1 MHVRAFV
8 CHSLLLFGCATA
20 TGGFANGNGNGT
32 GGGGG
37 GGGNVQGNPYARP
50 PRYLPG
56 SVAECED
63 EELPDPGPPEP
74 SGPTCRWHGGNRPET
89 LSEITCPSDFEV
101 LAAALPS
108 AVFAGTSAVKF
119 VVDTQ
124 DHDALYFIN
133 SYLWELHFTFA
144 RDRLD
149 GRGQTRVGTHA
160 EFNRREYESAT
171 ERRFLLGSVVHYRD
185 QNTFTLELSA
195 GDVAT
200 PAQIERAYR
209 RVRAALAWP
218 SSPLSYRPVSAEQL
232 DRPARLPRD
241 IPTLETDAL
250 SAHVTYQ
257 PVRPG
262 SAVGRLMRVRAADLD
277 DAQLGPRD
285 IVLTDRAPLAIPPVA
300 GVITSELQ
308 TPLAHIAILAH
319 SRGIPDMALRGAF
332 DDPTL
337 VRFAGQ
343 WVKLRVTRQRW
354 TIEAASPRDV
364 RPNRAPVEV
373 PIDLRPMDLIPLESV
388 DADDIGS
395 VGAKAAHLGTIAS
408 IGPVAPVPR
417 GFVVPVSRYVQFMMD
432 NHLMERAAAIVSN
445 RALLEDRPRLD
456 AALKELRRAIE
467 QAPIDRA
474 LVEAIR
480 ANIRRVAGNA
490 PVRFRSSTNA
500 EDLAG
505 FSGAGLYT
513 SKTVDLSNP
522 RKTIEEGLHE
532 VWASVWNLRAVEER
546 ELFGIP
552 HDQVAMAVLVH
563 RSFPAERANGVA
575 ITRNL
580 FTRFRPAFSINV
592 QAGEE
597 SVTNPEGDSS
607 PEQFLYYTFYNEG
620 PRVEILARSTET
632 NGAPVLTDA
641 QIEVLGRAL
650 TAIHERFMEWYGSHP
665 DYAMDVEF
673 KFDGDGPNGPT
684 LFIKQ
689 ARPYISGGC
698 SL

>member
-1 MHVRAFV
+1 MHLRALALQT
-8 CHSLLLFGCATA
+8 LLLVSCATA
-20 TGGFANGNGNGT
+20 TGGVATGHGTT

-37 GGGNVQGNPYARP
+37 AGGIGPGNPYGRP
-50 PRYLPG
+50 QRYLPG
-56 SVAECED
+56 PVAECED
-63 EELPDPGPPEP
+63 EELPDPGPPTP
-74 SGPTCRWHGGNRPET
+74 SGPACQWHGGQRPEA
-89 LSEITCPSDFEV
+89 LSELSCPSDFDV

-108 AVFAGTSAVKF
+108 SVFSGTTAVKF
-119 VVDTQ
+119 VIDTQ
-124 DHDALYFIN
+124 DGDALYFVN

-149 GRGQTRVGTHA
+149 GRGRTRVGTHA

-171 ERRFLLGSVVHYRD
+171 ERRFLLGSVVQYKD
-185 QNTFTLELSA
+185 QHTFTLEFSA

-209 RVRAALAWP
+209 RVRRALRWP
-218 SSPLSYRPVSAEQL
+218 TDALHYRPVSAEQL
-232 DRPARLPRD
+232 DRPAQLARD
-241 IPTLETDAL
+241 IPTLDTDAL

-262 SAVGRLMRVRAADLD
+262 SAIGRLMRVPANQLD
-277 DAQLGPRD
+277 EAQLGPRD

-332 DDPTL
+332 DDPEL
-337 VRFAGQ
+337 LRHVGQ
-343 WVKLRVTRQRW
+343 WVRLRVTRQRW
-354 TIEAASPRDV
+354 TIEPASPRDV
-364 RPNRAPVEV
+364 HVNRAPVEV
-373 PIDLRPMDLIPLESV
+373 PLDLRPMDLVPLESV
-388 DADDIGS
+388 TVDDIGF
-395 VGAKAAHLGTIAS
+395 VGAKAAHLGTVAS
-408 IGPVAPVPR
+408 IGPVAPTPP
-417 GFVVPVSRYVQFMMD
+417 GFVVPVSRYVQFMLD
-432 NHLMERAAAIVSN
+432 NHLVARAGAIVGN
-445 RALLEDRPRLD
+445 RELMADRPRLD
-456 AALKELRRAIE
+456 AALAELRRAIE
-467 QAPIDRA
+467 EAPIDPR

-480 ANIRRVAGNA
+480 ASIRRVAGNQ

-513 SKTVDLSNP
+513 SKTVDLSDP
-522 RKTIEEGLHE
+522 RKSIERGLRA

-563 RSFPAERANGVA
+563 RSFPDERSNGVA

-580 FTRFRPAFSINV
+580 FTRFRPAFTINV
-592 QAGEE
+592 QVGEE
-597 SVTNPEGDSS
+597 SVTNPEGDST
-607 PEQFLYYTFYNEG
+607 PEQFLYYTWYAEG
-620 PRVEILARSTET
+620 PRVEVLARSSET
-632 NGAPVLTDA
+632 HGAPVLTDA

-650 TAIHERFMEWYGSHP
+650 AAIHDRFMEWYGSRP

-673 KFDGDGPNGPT
+673 KFDGSGPNGPT

-698 SL
+698 SI